1 MFVKYNKKQ
10 EKPVCV
16 KCKVIRSF
24 ILCVLMLMVLGFVL
38 GEDAV
43 YLRFI
48 TAELAAVVILVGGF
62 LLFIWKLLEYYFS
75 KRDI

>member
-1 MFVKYNKKQ
+1 MFVKYNKKH

-16 KCKVIRSF
+16 KCTVIRSF
-24 ILCVLMLMVLGFVL
+24 ILCVLMLMLLGFVL

-48 TAELAAVVILVGGF
+48 TPELAAVVIIVGGV
-62 LLFIWKLLEYYFS
+62 LLFIWKLAEYYLS